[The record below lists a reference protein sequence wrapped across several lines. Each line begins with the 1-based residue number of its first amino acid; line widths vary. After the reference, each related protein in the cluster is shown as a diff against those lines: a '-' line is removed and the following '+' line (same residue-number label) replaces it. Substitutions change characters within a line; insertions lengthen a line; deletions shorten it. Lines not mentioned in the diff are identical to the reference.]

1 MERYSDADTRD
12 YPGCYFYVSMQW
24 FGLWTNWGGKEKIMV
39 KVKRNRPEQRSGK
52 FKMNLHFFGYDGD
65 GSGSGGDG
73 GGTGTETKGQE
84 GADGGGQKMS
94 FDDILKDKDYQAE
107 FDRRVQ
113 QGINTAVTKAKEK
126 WETLMDDKVSEAEK
140 LAKMTKEEKAQY
152 MQQKHEKELADRE
165 ANITRRELMAEAKNT
180 LLEQNLPVE
189 LSEVLDYTDA
199 DSCKKSIEIVST
211 AFQKAVE
218 AGVQERLKGDK
229 PMKKAPDGNNMDDL
243 DKQIYELMKG

>member
-1 MERYSDADTRD
+1 
-12 YPGCYFYVSMQW
+12 
-24 FGLWTNWGGKEKIMV
+24 MV
-39 KVKRNRPEQRSGK
+39 KVKRNRAEQRSGK
-52 FKMNLHFFGYDGD
+52 FEMNLHFFGYDGD
-65 GSGSGGDG
+65 GAGSGGDG
-73 GGTGTETKGQE
+73 GGSGE
-84 GADGGGQKMS
+84 GAQKGDGDGTGEGQKKT
-94 FDDILKDKDYQAE
+94 FDEILKDKDYQDE

-126 WETLMDDKVSEAEK
+126 WETLIDDKVSEAEK

-152 MQQKHEKELADRE
+152 MQQKHEKELAERE

-180 LLEQNLPVE
+180 LLGKNLPVE
-189 LSEVLDYTDA
+189 LADVLNYTDA
-199 DSCKKSIEIVST
+199 DTCKKSIEIVGA

-229 PMKKAPDGNNMDDL
+229 PIKKAQDGNNMDDL

>member
-1 MERYSDADTRD
+1 
-12 YPGCYFYVSMQW
+12 
-24 FGLWTNWGGKEKIMV
+24 MV

-126 WETLMDDKVSEAEK
+126 WEVLTSDKVSEAEK

-165 ANITRRELMAEAKNT
+165 ANITRR
-180 LLEQNLPVE
+180 
-189 LSEVLDYTDA
+189 
-199 DSCKKSIEIVST
+199 
-211 AFQKAVE
+211 
-218 AGVQERLKGDK
+218 
-229 PMKKAPDGNNMDDL
+229 
-243 DKQIYELMKG
+243 